1 MVYTIDFSYTPELSL
16 SPGTPVDETM
26 QNLYV
31 LLNTVIAEV
40 PCYRNFGLDKSYMS
54 APMNLAKT
62 MIVAAIADALR
73 EFFPTL
79 HLERV
84 EFAFDGDV
92 PDAMGCRIEVADSYE
107 ES

>member
-1 MVYTIDFSYTPELSL
+1 MIHTIDFSYTPDLTL
-16 SPGTPVDETM
+16 SPETPADETM

-84 EFAFDGDV
+84 DFDFDGNV